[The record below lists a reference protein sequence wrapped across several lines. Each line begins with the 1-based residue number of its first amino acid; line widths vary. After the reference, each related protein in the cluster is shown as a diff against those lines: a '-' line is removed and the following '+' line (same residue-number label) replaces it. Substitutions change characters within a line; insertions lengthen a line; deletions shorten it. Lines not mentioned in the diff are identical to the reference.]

1 MKKIPMRKCLAT
13 GELCP
18 KAELLRVVKTPEGNV
33 IFDYSSRA
41 NGHGAYIKCDVD
53 AINLA
58 KQKKVLEKALET
70 QIPEQVFEAMI
81 KEANA
86 RKN

>member
-1 MKKIPMRKCLAT
+1 MRKCLAT

-18 KAELLRVVKTPEGNV
+18 KKDLLRVVKTPEGNV
-33 IFDYSSRA
+33 IFDYSSKV
-41 NGHGAYIKCDVD
+41 NGHGAYIKNDVD

-58 KQKKVLEKALET
+58 KEKKILEKALDAK
-70 QIPEQVFEAMI
+70 IPDAVYEAML